1 MHNISP
7 EGPYM
12 NANGANVI
20 EKVAILDAG
29 AQYGKVIDR
38 KVRELCVESEI
49 LPLDTPAFN
58 IKEGNY
64 KAIIISGGPSSVY
77 AEDAPRYDADIFRI
91 GLPVLG
97 KMVTFCTSTAI
108 ILCRKVHKLYRYLCS
123 QIILSSSVSHMLYHI
138 IIHIYYCYFRLTVIH
153 PSLFQPVNS

>member
-1 MHNISP
+1 MST
-7 EGPYM
+7 
-12 NANGANVI
+12 NGAANT

-29 AQYGKVIDR
+29 AQYGKIIDR

-58 IKEGNY
+58 IKESGY
-64 KAIIISGGPSSVY
+64 RAIIISGGPNSVF

-97 KMVTFCTSTAI
+97 I
-108 ILCRKVHKLYRYLCS
+108 
-123 QIILSSSVSHMLYHI
+123 
-138 IIHIYYCYFRLTVIH
+138 CYGMQMMNKEFGGTVIRKDCREDGQFNIEVNTKCL
-153 PSLFQPVNS
+153 LFK

>member
-1 MHNISP
+1 MHNLSP
-7 EGPYM
+7 EGQYM
-12 NANGANVI
+12 NTNGVGNT

-38 KVRELCVESEI
+38 KVREFCVESEI

-58 IKEGNY
+58 IKEGGY
-64 KAIIISGGPSSVY
+64 KAIIISGGPNSVY

-97 KMVTFCTSTAI
+97 KNFN
-108 ILCRKVHKLYRYLCS
+108 
-123 QIILSSSVSHMLYHI
+123 
-138 IIHIYYCYFRLTVIH
+138 LTVTYYGVIDKRRI
-153 PSLFQPVNS
+153 LFLYFIQSS

>member
-12 NANGANVI
+12 NANGANVN

-97 KMVTFCTSTAI
+97 KITSD
-108 ILCRKVHKLYRYLCS
+108 
-123 QIILSSSVSHMLYHI
+123 
-138 IIHIYYCYFRLTVIH
+138 IHYFRLFYF
-153 PSLFQPVNS
+153 SKKLNLFQPFSFLNLFLSELKKFELNFF